1 MRIRELL
8 ENRFF
13 KDDEFVS
20 PTENGREINFDLV
33 DDLLHFM
40 NHDDDVYR
48 RHIYPSVAEC
58 LDAFAEERETT
69 PGLFKPAVSQGYK
82 AYIKRYPLREL
93 PPQIDMKTLKE
104 VCTKIHENVKQDI
117 ADGKYGD

>member
-8 ENRFF
+8 ENKFF
-13 KDDEFVS
+13 KDDEFVT

-48 RHIYPSVAEC
+48 RHVYPSIAEC
-58 LDAFAEERETT
+58 LDAFAEDRETT
-69 PGLFKPAVSQGYK
+69 AGIFKPAVNQSYQ
-82 AYIKRYPLREL
+82 AYIKRFPLREL
-93 PPQIDMKTLKE
+93 PNSIDPKTLRE
-104 VCTKIHENVKQDI
+104 VCTKLHETTKQDI
-117 ADGKYGD
+117 ADGKYED